1 MEVKEKETKGVV
13 EGMEMEEEKE
23 ETKGVVGAL
32 GGGGGDE
39 WCI

>member
-13 EGMEMEEEKE
+13 EGMEMEEE
-23 ETKGVVGAL
+23 TKGVVGAL